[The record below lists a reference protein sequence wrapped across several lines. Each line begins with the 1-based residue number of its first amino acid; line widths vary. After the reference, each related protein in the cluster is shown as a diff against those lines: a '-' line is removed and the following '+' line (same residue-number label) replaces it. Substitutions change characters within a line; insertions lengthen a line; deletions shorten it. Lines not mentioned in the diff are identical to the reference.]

1 MDTMPYE
8 AEVALAAHKEVRASP
23 APSPSSGIC
32 KCTTLVL
39 GEDPSL
45 KPPCTCSQP
54 SAAHTPAQQDKHDT
68 ALEPATSTTEEDQKE
83 TSATEED
90 QKETSATEEDQQHW
104 KQFADST
111 TNPQFQKMKQF
122 LQEAKQKQLADE
134 ATLAAAAELPLENL
148 PASKPLQHAA
158 LAETPV
164 AATTLDAKDEA
175 LKELQ
180 HAAASAEAVAEQDAN
195 SGLLQQQEMG
205 GEAETKKT
213 AAEPINKNCK
223 VGSHV
228 LPAGWTALSHIS
240 PAEQKRPKPKA
251 KAKGKAKAAAK
262 KTQNEEKE
270 EPLPDAVEKPKKKRK
285 AKASQDKEEEPTGEA
300 ASSKPKKKP
309 RKPSQPK
316 EEPEKAPQ
324 PKEAEAMPKK
334 KPRKP
339 SQPKEEPEKAPQ
351 PKEAEAMPKKKPR
364 KPSQPKEDSE
374 KATQSKEA
382 EAEAMPKKKPRK
394 ASQPKEEL
402 EKPSQSKE
410 AEAEAMPKKKPRKAS
425 QLEEPEKAPQP
436 KEAEAMPKKKP
447 RKTAEVQQQDSNS
460 NAASSSKA
468 VDPEVKAL
476 RSRKSSAYHTSF
488 KHNTKQGMS
497 IEEAKALAKKAAKL
511 QNMQCTICFLRVI
524 AIARNHPLK
533 SFIWVTKAYAET
545 T

>member
-270 EPLPDAVEKPKKKRK
+270 DPLPDAVEKPTKKRK

-300 ASSKPKKKP
+300 ASSK
-309 RKPSQPK
+309 
-316 EEPEKAPQ
+316 
-324 PKEAEAMPKK
+324 
-334 KPRKP
+334 
-339 SQPKEEPEKAPQ
+339 
-351 PKEAEAMPKKKPR
+351 PKKKPR